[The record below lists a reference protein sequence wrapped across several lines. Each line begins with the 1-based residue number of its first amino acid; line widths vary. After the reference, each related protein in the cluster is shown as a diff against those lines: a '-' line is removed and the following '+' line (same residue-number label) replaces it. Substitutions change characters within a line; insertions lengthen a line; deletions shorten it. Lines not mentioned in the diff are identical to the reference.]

1 MAQELRTPKYR
12 KRVVEDKRRKEVN
25 MNENMDE
32 VDNLIDEVANAE
44 LDGLEKE
51 IELLDEVDEETRN
64 EVKEMLDDCSTSQF
78 KQVAKLLIKFR
89 RK

>member
-1 MAQELRTPKYR
+1 
-12 KRVVEDKRRKEVN
+12 